1 MTLKN
6 YRSPRRLS
14 LAFAAVAGLLLSG
27 VSAAPTATS
36 AQAAIK
42 KVRGIAVVDMQRVL
56 METKQGKSAQSKLER
71 SSKAKQKKLD
81 KKRRRLEA
89 DQAKLKNL
97 SGEKLMIAQEKLQQ
111 EFMEMQNIY
120 MTMQQELAEQEGKI
134 LEDMY
139 KKSQKLVDKMAQ
151 ELQVDLVLVRDA
163 STVLYTD
170 EALDITSKVIS
181 RYDAK
186 YK

>member
-1 MTLKN
+1 MTKKN
-6 YRSPRRLS
+6 RTPRRLS
-14 LAFAAVAGLLLSG
+14 LAFAAVAGLLVAG
-27 VSAAPTATS
+27 VSAAPTAAP
-36 AQAAIK
+36 AQAKIK

-56 METKQGKSAQSKLER
+56 METKQGKAAQSKLER

-81 KKRRRLEA
+81 KKRSELEA
-89 DQAKLKNL
+89 DQGKLKNL
-97 SGEKLMIAQEKLQQ
+97 KGQQLMQAQEKLQQ
-111 EFMEMQNIY
+111 DYMEMQNIY

-139 KKSQKLVDKMAQ
+139 KKCQSLVDTMAN
-151 ELQVDLVLVRDA
+151 ELEVDLVLVRDA

-170 EALDITSKVIS
+170 EGLDITAQVIK

>member
-1 MTLKN
+1 MTKKN
-6 YRSPRRLS
+6 RTPRRLT
-14 LAFAAVAGLLLSG
+14 LAFAAVAGLLVAG
-27 VSAAPTATS
+27 VSAAPTATP
-36 AQAAIK
+36 AQAKVK
-42 KVRGIAVVDMQRVL
+42 KVRGIAMVDMQRVL
-56 METKQGKSAQSKLER
+56 METKQGKAAQGKLES

-81 KKRRRLEA
+81 KKRRQLEA
-89 DQAKLKNL
+89 DQAKLKSL
-97 SGEKLMIAQEKLQQ
+97 SGQQLMQAQEKLQQ
-111 EFMEMQNIY
+111 DYMEMQNIY

-139 KKSQKLVDKMAQ
+139 KKCQSLVDTMAG
-151 ELQVDLVLVRDA
+151 ELEVDLVLVRDA

-170 EALDITSKVIS
+170 EGLDITGQVIK

>member
-1 MTLKN
+1 MIKN
-6 YRSPRRLS
+6 YRTPRRLS
-14 LAFAAVAGLLLSG
+14 LAFAAAAGVLLAG
-27 VSAAPTATS
+27 VSAAPTAAPAS
-36 AQAAIK
+36 AAIK

-56 METKQGKSAQSKLER
+56 METKQGKKAQNKLES

-81 KKRRRLEA
+81 KKRKKLEQ

-97 SGEKLMIAQEKLQQ
+97 SGEKLMAAQEQLQQ

-139 KKSQKLVDKMAQ
+139 KKCQSLVDKMAK
-151 ELQVDLVLVRDA
+151 ELDVDLVLVRDA

-170 EALDITSKVIS
+170 ESLDITAKVIS
-181 RYDAK
+181 RYDTK